1 MKRTGAFFAIV
12 AVLLGALATP
22 AFAHATLDSSSPS
35 AGQTVATSP
44 INVELRFDENVQV
57 SLGGVRVF
65 DSRGHQVDTSA
76 PSHPGGGGSRIA
88 VHVPHLGNGSYVV
101 TWRVIS
107 ADTHPVRGAFVFS
120 VGTPTTNRNISGLS
134 ATLLNRQSGD
144 ITVGVLF
151 GIARFLVFV
160 GLLLFVGGVAFIVFV
175 WPNGRFEQRARR
187 IVWGSWLTALFGTVL
202 GVVVQG
208 PYDAARS
215 LGAITNAS
223 IWNDVLDTRFDEV
236 WLTRVALLLVA
247 VPLVRMVFRREP
259 ERDEPLPSWWFG
271 ACALVAVG
279 LLGTPA
285 LAGHAGNGSLLAL
298 TIVFDTVH
306 VGAAAVWLGGLIVL
320 ALVVLT
326 SGSSAE
332 LPVVVP
338 RFSTIAFASVLT
350 LSVTGFL
357 RGWREVGSFGNL
369 LSTSYGHILDVKLAA
384 FALLVVFAFVSHQL
398 VRKRNLEPA
407 SVRTLRRSVATE
419 LVIGIVV
426 VAVTALLVN
435 APPARSQATGPYVKT
450 LETSKAW
457 FDVQVIP
464 ARAGLNE
471 MHFTISDP
479 TGRGNT
485 VQDFKVQFELP
496 ARGIAPI
503 IVPLERITLGHY
515 LAPRADIPISGNWTM
530 TITALVSATEE
541 VRVTDTVPIR

>member
-12 AVLLGALATP
+12 AVLLGALAAP

-76 PSHPGGGGSRIA
+76 PSHPGGGGSRIS

-175 WPNGRFEQRARR
+175 WPTGRFEQRARR

-247 VPLVRMVFRREP
+247 VPLVCMVFRREP
-259 ERDEPLPSWWFG
+259 ERGRPSSWWRG

-285 LAGHAGNGSLLAL
+285 LAGHAGSGPLLAL

-326 SGSSAE
+326 SRSSVD

-338 RFSTIAFASVLT
+338 RFSAIAFASVLT

-384 FALLVVFAFVSHQL
+384 FVLLVALAFISHRL
-398 VRKRNLEPA
+398 VRRRSLEPA
-407 SVRTLRRSVATE
+407 SVQTLRRSVATE

-426 VAVTALLVN
+426 LVATALLVN
-435 APPARSQATGPYVKT
+435 APPARSQVTGPYAKT

-464 ARAGLNE
+464 AKAGLNE

-496 ARGIAPI
+496 SRGIAPI
-503 IVPLERITLGHY
+503 TIPLERITSGHY
-515 LAPRADIPISGNWTM
+515 LTPRADIPISGNWTM

-541 VRVTDTVPIR
+541 VRVTDTVSIR